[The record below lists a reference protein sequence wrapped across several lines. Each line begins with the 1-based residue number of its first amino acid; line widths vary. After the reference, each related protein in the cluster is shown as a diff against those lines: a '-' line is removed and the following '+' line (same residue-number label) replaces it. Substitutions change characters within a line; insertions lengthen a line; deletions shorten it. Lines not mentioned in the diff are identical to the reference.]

1 MQPMPSICD
10 RYDQQAYQ
18 ASPNRARGSSS
29 CMTKQSGASGVTK
42 ITGVPGHVRRFQ
54 TTAHRTVTVQTWGL
68 QSPARYV
75 QANQRGAHSKE
86 QQRPRTS
93 WLGCAPCLFE
103 SPSSQLDVGA
113 RQGGHRFRLCA
124 PEGCKPVKVPSFKRS
139 KALQAA
145 ILETFPLDARGPEG
159 GRGRSQQ
166 PSGSTLG

>member
-10 RYDQQAYQ
+10 RYDQQASQ

-42 ITGVPGHVRRFQ
+42 ITGVPGHVSRFQ
-54 TTAHRTVTVQTWGL
+54 TTAHRTVTLQTRGL

-75 QANQRGAHSKE
+75 QAHQRGAHSKE

-93 WLGCAPCLFE
+93 RLGCAPCLFE
-103 SPSSQLDVGA
+103 SPLSQLDVGA

-139 KALQAA
+139 KPKAA
-145 ILETFPLDARGPEG
+145 SLETFPLDARGPEG